1 MNTTSQRQSPA
12 SGVTALSGNR
22 PMSRRMLIDR
32 LFRHLMSIGGI
43 SVIVAISAIFFY
55 LASVVVP
62 LFTPPAIEQES
73 QFAIPGATGE
83 ETAALSGEEQ
93 REIGIR
99 VGARGTI
106 SFFSFGTGK
115 ELASHAIKLP
125 EGVQVTSHASG
136 ERRSYALGFGLSDG
150 RVVLV
155 KQGYQVTYPDNK
167 RLITPS
173 IEYPLGEE
181 PVVIDPRGKAIA
193 QLAIQQSEDGS
204 TIVALTDDGR
214 LLVSAVSITN
224 NLMTGETRS
233 EVEQSEIAMPPS
245 DVRRLLVE
253 SKQRELYVLHGD
265 RALARYDIGD
275 KTQPK
280 LIETV
285 LLTDASE
292 KVTSLT
298 MLSGGFSLIVGTNR
312 GNLAQ
317 WFPVRKES
325 NNFVL
330 TRIRGF
336 EPMPGAVTALAPE
349 FNRKAFIAGDSQGNL
364 GSYFATSNRQLFV
377 KNLASAPLTVLGIP
391 PRGNGYLAQDA
402 GGKVYSAAVHND
414 HPEVSFSSLWQK
426 VWYESYEEP
435 DYVWQSSAAN
445 SDFEPKFSLAPLTY
459 GTVKAAAYAML
470 ISIPLA
476 LLGAIFT
483 GYFMT
488 PKMRTIVKPS
498 IEMMGA
504 LPTVIL
510 GFLAGL
516 WLAPLVENNLAGV
529 LLSIVLLPVS
539 MVGSAWLWHL
549 LPEDWRNRVPPG
561 WEAALQLPVVA
572 FMLWFFFQIGHPIEA
587 AFFGGDLPSWFSNE
601 LGISY
606 DQRNSLVVG
615 IAMGFAVTP
624 NIFSIA
630 EDAIF
635 SVPKHLTSGSLAL
648 GATPWQTLMGVVLL
662 TASPG
667 IFSAVMIGLGR
678 AVGET
683 MIVLMATGNT
693 AVMDFSVFSG
703 FRTLSANIGVE
714 MPEAGVGETHYRLLF
729 LSALVLFA
737 FTFIVNTLAELVRQR
752 MREKYSTI

>member
-1 MNTTSQRQSPA
+1 
-12 SGVTALSGNR
+12 
-22 PMSRRMLIDR
+22 MSHRMLIDR
-32 LFRHLMSIGGI
+32 LFKHLMSIGGI

-73 QFAIPGATGE
+73 QFAAPGAAGQD
-83 ETAALSGEEQ
+83 TAALSSEEQ

-99 VGARGTI
+99 VGAAGAI

-115 ELASHAIKLP
+115 VLATHAIKLP
-125 EGVQVTSHASG
+125 EGARVTSYANG
-136 ERRSYALGFGLSDG
+136 ERRTYALGFGLSDG
-150 RVVLV
+150 RVVLA

-181 PVVIDPRGKAIA
+181 PLVIDPQGKAIS

-224 NLMTGETRS
+224 NLMTGEAKS
-233 EVEQSEIAMPPS
+233 QVEQSEIIMPPA
-245 DVRRLLVE
+245 DIRRLLVE

-275 KTQPK
+275 KSQPR

-285 LLTDASE
+285 QLTDASE

-298 MLSGGFSLIVGTNR
+298 MLSGGFSIIVGTNR

-330 TRIRGF
+330 TRIRSF
-336 EPMPGAVTALAPE
+336 EPMQGAVTALAPE

-377 KNLASAPLTVLGIP
+377 KNLATEPLTVLGIP
-391 PRGNGYLAQDA
+391 PRGNGYLAQDS

-426 VWYESYEEP
+426 VWYESYEAP

-516 WLAPLVENNLAGV
+516 WLAPLVENNLAGI
-529 LLSIVLLPVS
+529 LLSIVFLPVS
-539 MVGSAWLWHL
+539 MVGSAWLWQL

-572 FMLWFFFQIGHPIEA
+572 FMLWLFFQIGHPIEA

-648 GATPWQTLMGVVLL
+648 GATPWQTLVGVVLL

-693 AVMDFSVFSG
+693 AVMDFSMFSG

-737 FTFIVNTLAELVRQR
+737 FTFIVNTFAELVRQR

>member
-1 MNTTSQRQSPA
+1 MNTTSQPQRLA
-12 SGVTALSGNR
+12 GRATLAAGKR

-32 LFRHLMSIGGI
+32 LFKHLMSVGGI

-62 LFTPPAIEQES
+62 LFTPPEIGQES
-73 QFAIPGATGE
+73 QFAAPGAASQQ
-83 ETAALSGEEQ
+83 TASLSGEEQ

-99 VGARGTI
+99 VGSQGDIT
-106 SFFSFGTGK
+106 FFNFGTGQ
-115 ELASHAIKLP
+115 EMSRHAIRLP
-125 EGVQVTSHASG
+125 EGARVTSHANG
-136 ERRSYALGFGLSDG
+136 ERRTYALGFGLSDG
-150 RVVLV
+150 RVVLA
-155 KQGYQVTYPDNK
+155 KQGYKVTYPDDK

-173 IEYPLGEE
+173 IEYPLGDE
-181 PVVIDPRGKAIA
+181 PLVIDPQGKAIV

-204 TIVALTDDGR
+204 TVTALTEDGR

-224 NLMTGETRS
+224 NLMTGESTS
-233 EVEQSEIAMPPS
+233 QVEQGEITLPPS
-245 DVRRLLVE
+245 DIRRLLVE

-275 KTQPK
+275 KTQPR

-285 LLTDASE
+285 QLADGGE
-292 KVTSLT
+292 KVTALT
-298 MLSGGFSLIVGTNR
+298 MLSGGFSFIVGTNR

-330 TRIRGF
+330 TKIRSF
-336 EPMPGAVTALAPE
+336 TPMQGAITALTPE
-349 FNRKAFIAGDSQGNL
+349 FNRKAFIAGDSQGYL

-377 KNLASAPLTVLGIP
+377 KKLSEQPLTVLGIP

-402 GGKVYSAAVHND
+402 GGKMYSAAVHND
-414 HPEVSFSSLWQK
+414 HPEVSFASLWQK

-459 GTVKAAAYAML
+459 GTLKAAAYAML

-488 PKMRTIVKPS
+488 PKMRTIVKPT

-529 LLSIVLLPVS
+529 LMSIVLLPAA
-539 MVGSAWLWHL
+539 MVGASWLWHL
-549 LPEDWRNRVPPG
+549 LPENLRNRVPPG

-572 FMLWFFFQIGHPIEA
+572 LTVWLLFQLGHPIEA
-587 AFFGGDLPSWFSNE
+587 AFFGGDLPGWFSNE

-648 GATPWQTLMGVVLL
+648 GATPWQTLVGVVLL

-693 AVMDFSVFSG
+693 AVMDFSMFSG

-752 MREKYSTI
+752 MRDKYSTI